1 MWPAGLIW
9 LIIKNAKNMEKILGI
24 VAEKYMKLIYCVI
37 FSPDM
42 RTRLKLRSRFAKF
55 KEGFED

>member
-1 MWPAGLIW
+1 
-9 LIIKNAKNMEKILGI
+9 MEKIVGI